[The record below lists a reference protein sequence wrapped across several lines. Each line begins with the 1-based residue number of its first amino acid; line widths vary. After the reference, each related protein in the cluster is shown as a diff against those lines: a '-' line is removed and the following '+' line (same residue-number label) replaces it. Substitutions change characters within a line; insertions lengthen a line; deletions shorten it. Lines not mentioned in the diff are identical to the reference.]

1 MQVEPLT
8 TARLRLR
15 PYREG
20 DREEFVE
27 LFSDPVVMAH
37 VGGALGPEEARRMFA
52 AILAGTHRR
61 ALAAWMVERA
71 DGSGLVGHAALLRGE
86 AGEAELGFVLRP
98 DSWGQGYATEIARA
112 LVAAALAQVPG
123 RPIIATVD
131 IDHVASRRVL
141 EKAGLVLAGSA
152 RDDDGAYFRY
162 QLAAPGAL
170 PDARDGL
177 TRLERVILLEL
188 SRLEA
193 ERGGA
198 SVPTAMLYGRVVE
211 RVDVSAAEFQR
222 VLSHLVGRGF
232 TGPDRAS

>member
-1 MQVEPLT
+1 MEVEPLST
-8 TARLRLR
+8 PRLHLR
-15 PYREG
+15 PYREA
-20 DREEFVE
+20 DRDEFVT

-61 ALAAWMVERA
+61 ALAAWMVERQA
-71 DGSGLVGHAALLRGE
+71 GGLVGHAALLRGE
-86 AGEAELGFVLRP
+86 ADEVELGFVLRP
-98 DSWGQGYATEIARA
+98 DSWGCGFATEIARA
-112 LVAAALAQVPG
+112 LVAAALAHHPG
-123 RPIIATVD
+123 APVIATVD

-141 EKAGLVLAGSA
+141 EKAGMVLAGSA
-152 RDDDGAYFRY
+152 RDDEGAYFRY
-162 QLAAPGAL
+162 QLAGPGAL

-177 TRLERVILLEL
+177 TRLERVILVEL
-188 SRLEA
+188 ARLEN

-198 SVPTAMLYGRVVE
+198 SVPTAMLFGRVVE

-222 VLSHLVGRGF
+222 VLTRLVGRGF

>member
-1 MQVEPLT
+1 MQVELLT
-8 TARLRLR
+8 TPRLRLR
-15 PYREG
+15 SYREA
-20 DREEFVE
+20 DRDEFVE

-61 ALAAWMVERA
+61 ALAAWMVERT
-71 DGSGLVGHAALLRGE
+71 DGGRVGHAALLRGE
-86 AGEAELGFVLRP
+86 ADEAELGFVLRP
-98 DSWGQGYATEIARA
+98 DSWGHGFATEIARA
-112 LVAAALAQVPG
+112 LVAAALAHLPG

-131 IDHVASRRVL
+131 VDHVASRRVL
-141 EKAGLVLAGSA
+141 EKAGLVLAGSS

-162 QLAAPGAL
+162 ELAAPGAL

-177 TRLERVILLEL
+177 TRLERVILVEL

-198 SVPTAMLYGRVVE
+198 AVPTAMLYGRVVE